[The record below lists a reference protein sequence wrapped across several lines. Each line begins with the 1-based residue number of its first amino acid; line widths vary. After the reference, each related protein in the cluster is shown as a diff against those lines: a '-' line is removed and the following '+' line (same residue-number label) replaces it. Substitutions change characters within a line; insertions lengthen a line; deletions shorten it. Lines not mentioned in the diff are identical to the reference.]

1 MKNTVRKVRLEGK
14 LGEKFGEVW
23 NLNVQTPH
31 EAIRAIECQTKG
43 FRKHIID
50 NAEKGIGYEVIIG
63 DQGIKQ
69 EKELL
74 YPAPIR
80 DDFTIV
86 PMVQGAKSRGF
97 GMILMGVA
105 LFALSGGAGALIK
118 GFQGVGAGA
127 FSYPAAGTMAATGSA
142 GAVGVQGAT
151 LASSMQTAFAALN
164 PMQAVGAM
172 MGGALMAGGA
182 AMLLAPT
189 IDGSA
194 GNEEQSYLF
203 DGAVNSIKQGTPVPI
218 LYGRMTVGGAVI
230 SASIKSNQETAGITG
245 VGRRYVV
252 GTGTGGGFGGG
263 NNRWK
268 DATGAAQI
276 A

>member
-1 MKNTVRKVRLEGK
+1 MKNTVRKIRLEGE
-14 LGEKFGEVW
+14 LGEKFGEIW

-69 EKELL
+69 QEELL
-74 YPAPIR
+74 HPAPMR

-97 GMILMGVA
+97 GMFLMGAA
-105 LFALSGGAGALIK
+105 LFIASGGASALIQ
-118 GFQGVGAGA
+118 GIQGVGAGA
-127 FSYPAAGTMAATGSA
+127 FSYPTLGTAGSV

-151 LASSMQTAFAALN
+151 LGQSMATAFGNLSSL
-164 PMQAVGAM
+164 QVFGAQIGGM
-172 MGGALMAGGA
+172 MMLGGASM
-182 AMLLAPT
+182 MLAPT

-203 DGAVNSIKQGTPVPI
+203 DGAVNSVKQGTPVPI

-252 GTGTGGGFGGG
+252 GTGTNWQGSTGGG
-263 NNRWK
+263 NNKWR
-268 DATGAAQI
+268 DGPGQFSI
-276 A
+276 E